1 MWDNQ
6 YQKKDPGQEHALVVK
21 RLKPGLRQVS
31 LRWLI
36 GTILTGLASYIL
48 MAIALF
54 TALEGQQQLI
64 TPLQWFNVDADIPD
78 FDRNKSDRI
87 APTRVRQSFD
97 SKRQFEL
104 SILQNKGDAK
114 IIETQKF
121 EWIRMAL
128 AEERPYQYTYP
139 QFDALSMFTRDWEKQ
154 TPTSQGSGQIY
165 GAKTQT
171 KMTLRSRNF
180 IVNEINFDGTDTFT
194 DDKAQQ
200 EIQNAGLVV
209 DTKNEFLSILTL
221 GELLKTD
228 NLLSTLKLSDN
239 PEVRITQEN
248 LTISPQKNRI
258 DLTKNYVEDII
269 PVHKKQTILK
279 ILQEF
284 ESDYNTEQIEQ
295 VAQALAT
302 LNHSDFLKEES
313 LLRLGIVTQHGEE
326 DHIVRASIYRKK
338 YHVLTVA
345 LNDDNQF
352 VESIEPEMS
361 PILQTA
367 FQNGLSHSAINV
379 GRLPT
384 VYDAIY
390 RAILSHN
397 MSPSV
402 SQRLIRLLATNIDMK
417 SRITPTD
424 QLEIFYA
431 VPKENSNE
439 KDKKSTQNAQ
449 QSQNTQ
455 APPINQEVPINNVD
469 PEIRYISATFGNV
482 TYKYYRY
489 QSKDGSVDYY
499 DSEGKSSKPFLLRK
513 PTPNGT
519 FGSPFGPRKH
529 PILGYVRMHTG
540 VDWIAPKG
548 SPIIAVGDGVVTKVG
563 VTSGYGNHV
572 VIQHANGYASS
583 YSHQNNHAPGLKQG
597 MKVRQGQVIGYV
609 GSTGLATG
617 PHCHFEIIVNGTKVD
632 PMRIRIP
639 NSKELLNQDLQIFL
653 REKRNIDSLI
663 NSPTKSINDS

>member
-21 RLKPGLRQVS
+21 RLKPARRQIS
-31 LRWLI
+31 MRWLI

-64 TPLQWFNVDADIPD
+64 TPLRWFNVDADIPD
-78 FDRNKSDRI
+78 LDSNKSDRI

-104 SILQNKGDAK
+104 SILQNKDDAK

-128 AEERPYQYTYP
+128 AEERPHQYTYP

-154 TPTSQGSGQIY
+154 APTSQGSGQIY
-165 GAKTQT
+165 AAKTQT
-171 KMTLRSRNF
+171 KITLRSRNF
-180 IVNEINFDGTDTFT
+180 IVNETNFDGTDMFT
-194 DDKAQQ
+194 ADKAQQ
-200 EIQNAGLVV
+200 EIQNAGLAV
-209 DTKNEFLSILTL
+209 DTKSEFLSILTL

-228 NLLSTLKLSDN
+228 NLSSTLKSSDN
-239 PEVRITQEN
+239 PGVRITQEN

-269 PVHKKQTILK
+269 PVHKKQTILE

-284 ESDYNTEQIEQ
+284 ESDYDKEQIEQ

-302 LNHSDFLKEES
+302 LNYSNLLKEGS
-313 LLRLGIVTQHGEE
+313 LLRLGIVTQNGEE
-326 DHIVRASIYRKK
+326 DHIVRASIYLKK

-352 VESIEPEMS
+352 IESTEPEMS

-367 FQNGLSHSAINV
+367 FQNGLSHSSINV

-390 RAILSHN
+390 RAVLSHD

-431 VPKENSNE
+431 VPKENDNE
-439 KDKKSTQNAQ
+439 SIQNKQ

-455 APPINQEVPINNVD
+455 ESSINNVD

-513 PTPNGT
+513 PIPNGT

-563 VTSGYGNHV
+563 VANGYGNHV
-572 VIQHANGYASS
+572 VIQHANGYVSS
-583 YSHQNNHAPGLKQG
+583 YAHQNNHAQGIKPGV
-597 MKVRQGQVIGYV
+597 KVRQGQVIGYV

-639 NSKELLNQDLQIFL
+639 NSKELLNQDLQTFL

-663 NSPTKSINDS
+663 NSPTKSTNDS